1 MLTWTGSFL
10 HHSGHHQVS
19 SYSLIL
25 NHSLSSHKVNYLVIW
40 EPTPPFSH
48 PFILFPSRHWPF
60 SHLPDGLEFLSQE
73 FLELC
78 WNDTGVVWGFRSSF
92 VLSHCTQGEKNFWKE
107 NHLLFAYS
115 QLCHSMPS
123 SSQNNVN
130 FRVQSF
136 TMKMRKLRPRD
147 LPKGCQTFRVISR
160 VALMI
165 NRAAG
170 VWRRWISMYLGIAS
184 DPKCNCNYTGWVS
197 GTQGKGSEWPGL
209 LSGLFYHNRSRGW
222 PPRLLGLEKVLGGP
236 ALGHQAGLSLNSGTV
251 TLFP

>member
-1 MLTWTGSFL
+1 MATTPDSAALRSCCL
-10 HHSGHHQVS
+10 RLLSGGCVC
-19 SYSLIL
+19 
-25 NHSLSSHKVNYLVIW
+25 
-40 EPTPPFSH
+40 
-48 PFILFPSRHWPF
+48 WPF
-60 SHLPDGLEFLSQE
+60 PAPLAL
-73 FLELC
+73 
-78 WNDTGVVWGFRSSF
+78 V
-92 VLSHCTQGEKNFWKE
+92 
-107 NHLLFAYS
+107 
-115 QLCHSMPS
+115 
-123 SSQNNVN
+123 
-130 FRVQSF
+130 FRVPATSKFSLQ
-136 TMKMRKLRPRD
+136 
-147 LPKGCQTFRVISR
+147 GCQTFRVISR